1 MRVAFFGTPDVA
13 VPSLQELLAAED
25 IEVAA
30 VVTNPD
36 RPRGRS
42 RHPVA
47 PPVKDAAVAAGVDV
61 WQPQRVAEI
70 LDDLR
75 ALQVDCCAVVA
86 YGALLPTTVLEAG
99 GAGFVNLHFS
109 LLPRWRGA
117 APVQH
122 AIRTGD
128 VVTGVTTFVIDA
140 GMDTGPILRQVE
152 VPIEDGEDAGH
163 LLDRLAH
170 LGAPVLADSLRDLV
184 DGVAPTP
191 QPSDGVTM
199 APKIHPDDV
208 QIHWHMDAAEIVN
221 LVRSA
226 SPHPGAFTTDDG
238 QRLKIYAATVR
249 EATGEPGEVV
259 EVDRDGVV
267 VACGHGAVLVTSVQP
282 AGKARMDGA
291 AYANG
296 YRPALGKRF
305 GT

>member
-25 IEVAA
+25 IEVLA

-42 RHPVA
+42 RRPVA
-47 PPVKDAAVAAGVDV
+47 PPVKEAAAAAGVDV

-86 YGALLPTTVLEAG
+86 YGALLPASVLDAG

-122 AIRTGD
+122 AIRAGD
-128 VVTGVTTFVIDA
+128 EVTGVTTFVIDE
-140 GMDTGPILRQVE
+140 GMDTGPILRQVD

-163 LLDRLAH
+163 LLERLAL
-170 LGAPVLADSLRDLV
+170 LGAPILADSLRDLV
-184 DGVAPTP
+184 GGVAPSP

-199 APKIHPDDV
+199 APKVHPEDV
-208 QIHWHMDAAEIVN
+208 EIDWHVDAAEVVD

-226 SPHPGAFTTDDG
+226 SPHPGAFTTDEG
-238 QRLKIYAATVR
+238 QRLKVYAAVAV
-249 EATGEPGEVV
+249 EQTGEPGTI
-259 EVDRDGVV
+259 VDVGRDGAV
-267 VACGHGAVLVTSVQP
+267 VACGRGAVLLTVVQP
-282 AGKARMDGA
+282 AGKGRMDGS
-291 AYANG
+291 AYVNG
-296 YRPALGKRF
+296 YRPALGHRY

>member
-13 VPSLQELLAAED
+13 VPSLQALLTADD
-25 IEVAA
+25 IEVVA

-42 RHPVA
+42 RRPVA
-47 PPVKDAAVAAGVDV
+47 PPVKEAVETAGVDV
-61 WQPQRVAEI
+61 WQPERVVEI
-70 LDDLR
+70 LDALR
-75 ALQVDCCAVVA
+75 GLRVDCCAVVA
-86 YGALLPTTVLEAG
+86 YGALLPTSVLEAG

-122 AIRTGD
+122 ALRAGD
-128 VVTGVTTFVIDA
+128 QITGVTTFVIDA

-152 VPIEDGEDAGH
+152 VPIEDGEDAGQ
-163 LLDRLAH
+163 LLDRLAR
-170 LGAPVLADSLRDLV
+170 LGAPILADSLRDLV

-191 QPSDGVTM
+191 QSSDGVTM

-208 QIHWHMDAAEIVN
+208 QIHWHMDAAEVVN

-291 AYANG
+291 AYVNG

>member
-25 IEVAA
+25 IEVLA

-42 RHPVA
+42 RRPVA
-47 PPVKDAAVAAGVDV
+47 PPVKEAAAAAGVDV

-86 YGALLPTTVLEAG
+86 YGALLPASVLDAG

-122 AIRTGD
+122 AIRAGD
-128 VVTGVTTFVIDA
+128 EVTGVTTFVIDE
-140 GMDTGPILRQVE
+140 GMDTGPILRQVD

-163 LLDRLAH
+163 LLERLAL
-170 LGAPVLADSLRDLV
+170 LGAPILADSLRDLV
-184 DGVAPTP
+184 GGVAPSP

-199 APKIHPDDV
+199 APKVHREDV
-208 QIHWHMDAAEIVN
+208 EIDWHVDAAEVVD
-221 LVRSA
+221 LLRSA
-226 SPHPGAFTTDDG
+226 SPHPGAFTTDEG
-238 QRLKIYAATVR
+238 QRLKVYAAVAG
-249 EATGEPGEVV
+249 EQTGEPGTI
-259 EVDRDGVV
+259 VDVGRDGAV
-267 VACGHGAVLVTSVQP
+267 VACGRGAVLLTVVQP
-282 AGKARMDGA
+282 AGKGRMDGS
-291 AYANG
+291 AYVNG
-296 YRPALGKRF
+296 YRPALGHRY

>member
-13 VPSLQELLAAED
+13 VPSLQALLAADD
-25 IEVAA
+25 IDVAV

-42 RHPVA
+42 RRPVA
-47 PPVKDAAVAAGVDV
+47 PPVKDAAEAGGVDV
-61 WQPQRVAEI
+61 WQPQRVVEI
-70 LDDLR
+70 LDALR
-75 ALQVDCCAVVA
+75 GLQVDCCAVVA
-86 YGALLPTTVLEAG
+86 YGALLPTSVLDAG

-122 AIRTGD
+122 AIRAGD
-128 VVTGVTTFVIDA
+128 VVTGITTFVIDA

-163 LLDRLAH
+163 LLDRLAR

-184 DGVAPTP
+184 DGVAPSP
-191 QPSDGVTM
+191 QPPDGVTM

-208 QIHWHMDAAEIVN
+208 QIDWGTDAAEVVH

-226 SPHPGAFTTDDG
+226 SPHPGAFTTDEG
-238 QRLKIYAATVR
+238 QRLKIYAAAAH
-249 EATGEPGEVV
+249 EATGDPGVV
-259 EVDRDGVV
+259 VDVVRDGVV
-267 VACGHGAVLVTSVQP
+267 VACGRGGVLLTSLQP

-291 AYANG
+291 AYVNG
-296 YRPALGKRF
+296 YRPALGHRF

>member
-13 VPSLQELLAAED
+13 VPSLQALLAADD
-25 IEVAA
+25 IEVVA

-42 RHPVA
+42 RRPVA
-47 PPVKDAAVAAGVDV
+47 PPVKDAAEAAGVAV
-61 WQPQRVAEI
+61 WQPQRVVEI

-75 ALQVDCCAVVA
+75 ELQVECCGVVA
-86 YGALLPTTVLEAG
+86 YGALLPTSVLEAG

-122 AIRTGD
+122 ALRAGD
-128 VVTGVTTFVIDA
+128 QITGVTTFVIDA

-163 LLDRLAH
+163 LLDRLAR
-170 LGAPVLADSLRDLV
+170 LGAPILADSLRDLV

-191 QPSDGVTM
+191 QSSDGVTM

-208 QIHWHMDAAEIVN
+208 MIHWQLDAAEVVN

-226 SPHPGAFTTDDG
+226 SPHPGAFTTDEG
-238 QRLKIYAATVR
+238 QRLKIYAAAVR

-259 EVDRDGVV
+259 EVDRNGVV

-291 AYANG
+291 AYVNG
-296 YRPALGKRF
+296 YRPALGHRF